1 LARRCSGGGVE
12 MSLQLLISDLRE
24 EIGDIIQRQE
34 ASTDPSVKA
43 DYSCLLSEK
52 GEELEDL
59 EQELSELS
67 RQYV

>member
-1 LARRCSGGGVE
+1 

-34 ASTDPSVKA
+34 ASIDPSVKT
-43 DYSCLLSEK
+43 DYSYLLSEK